1 MRTVLAVVLVLWV
14 AACRGDS
21 TETPHA
27 TCVPGSTSE
36 CLCLDGT
43 DGVQLCDDDGVY
55 GSCQCFGAATD
66 AAGPGL
72 PSVFV
77 RIEPGTFTMGSPEG
91 EEGRHDNET
100 QHEVTITRAFWLQST
115 EVTQGQWRAVMGT
128 SPSYFSSC
136 GDDCPVETVSWE
148 DAVAYVNALSASEGL
163 DACYSGST
171 FAGLGCE
178 GYRLPTESEW
188 EYAARAGTTTATY
201 AGDLTAADC
210 DDATLPGIAW
220 FSCNSARRTHEV
232 GTKRVNGWG
241 LYDMLGNVSEW
252 TGDWYSSSYP
262 SGSVRDPLG
271 PDGGSSRVVR
281 GGGWGGG
288 ARFVRAA
295 RRSSRGPAR
304 RSSYLGFR
312 PARSAP

>member
-1 MRTVLAVVLVLWV
+1 MRVACSSAMLVSLAVFAL
-14 AACRGDS
+14 AACRSG
-21 TETPHA
+21 P
-27 TCVPGSTSE
+27 
-36 CLCLDGT
+36 
-43 DGVQLCDDDGVY
+43 
-55 GSCQCFGAATD
+55 
-66 AAGPGL
+66 AGFERSGPAG
-72 PSVFV
+72 FV
-77 RIEPGTFTMGSPEG
+77 RIEPGTFTMGSPTS
-91 EEGRHDNET
+91 EEGRDDTNET

-128 SPSYFSSC
+128 SPSHFSSC
-136 GDDCPVETVSWE
+136 GDDCPVERVSWE

-188 EYAARAGTTTATY
+188 EYAARAGTTSARY
-201 AGDLTAADC
+201 GNLDE
-210 DDATLPGIAW
+210 IAW
-220 FSCNSARRTHEV
+220 LYENSDGRPHEV

-271 PDGGSSRVVR
+271 PDEGSRRVYR
-281 GGGWGGG
+281 GGGWLNF
-288 ARFVRAA
+288 ARYVRAA
-295 RRSSRGPAR
+295 NRYGNGPAHR
-304 RSSYLGFR
+304 RHKLGFR

>member
-1 MRTVLAVVLVLWV
+1 MRTVLAVVLVRWV
-14 AACRGDS
+14 AACSGDS

-72 PSVFV
+72 PSGFV

-91 EEGRHDNET
+91 EEGRFDNET

-128 SPSYFSSC
+128 SPSHFSSC

-188 EYAARAGTTTATY
+188 EYAARAGTTSARY
-201 AGDLTAADC
+201 GNLDE
-210 DDATLPGIAW
+210 IAW
-220 FSCNSARRTHEV
+220 LYENSDGRPHEV

-271 PDGGSSRVVR
+271 PDEGSLRVYRGGS
-281 GGGWGGG
+281 WGLV
-288 ARFVRAA
+288 ARNVRAA
-295 RRSSRGPAR
+295 LRFPFGPAL
-304 RSSYLGFR
+304 RSLNLGFR

>member
-1 MRTVLAVVLVLWV
+1 MRVACSSAMLVSLAVFAL
-14 AACRGDS
+14 AACRSG
-21 TETPHA
+21 P
-27 TCVPGSTSE
+27 
-36 CLCLDGT
+36 
-43 DGVQLCDDDGVY
+43 
-55 GSCQCFGAATD
+55 
-66 AAGPGL
+66 AGFERSGPAG
-72 PSVFV
+72 FV
-77 RIEPGTFTMGSPEG
+77 RIEPGTFTMGSPTS
-91 EEGRHDNET
+91 EEGRDDTNET

-128 SPSYFSSC
+128 SPSHFSSC

-178 GYRLPTESEW
+178 GYRLPTEAEW

-220 FSCNSARRTHEV
+220 FLCNSDGRTHEV

-271 PDGGSSRVVR
+271 PDEGSLRVYRGGS
-281 GGGWGGG
+281 WGLV
-288 ARFVRAA
+288 ARNVRAA
-295 RRSSRGPAR
+295 LRFPFGPAL
-304 RSSYLGFR
+304 RSLNLGFR